1 MLTVAYLSN
10 EFPVSVEPYVGQE
23 IQELRKRGVNVVA
36 CSIRRSSGT
45 VGTAPA
51 SAGETLY
58 LEPMRMGQLLRA
70 AWLCLRNAMLL
81 GDLFLRVLIRGR
93 ESPLRRLR
101 AVLHTWLGAYY
112 ALSLQ
117 GRGVTHIHVH
127 HGYFASWVAMVAA
140 RLLGINFSM
149 TLHGSDLLLHAAYL
163 DTKLK
168 HCNFCTTISEF
179 NRRYILAHY
188 PDADPAKVA
197 ICRMGVEASRAIPTP
212 RVAPERV
219 VMLAVGRLH
228 AVKDHAFLIRA
239 CKIVK
244 ERGLEFLCII
254 AGEGPQRA
262 ALQRLICGL
271 ELRSQVRLLGHCSRA
286 ELDDLY
292 SMSDVVVLTSRSEGI
307 PLVLMEA
314 MVRGKVVLA
323 PLITGIP
330 ELVLDGK
337 TGFLYEPGCVDNFVA
352 KVEMILQSHSSL
364 LPIRC
369 AARQHV
375 EEHFN
380 QKKNVASFVDV
391 FLDRL
396 NRRVE
401 CEPNENPVLQ
411 QI

>member
-1 MLTVAYLSN
+1 
-10 EFPVSVEPYVGQE
+10 
-23 IQELRKRGVNVVA
+23 
-36 CSIRRSSGT
+36 
-45 VGTAPA
+45 
-51 SAGETLY
+51 
-58 LEPMRMGQLLRA
+58 
-70 AWLCLRNAMLL
+70 
-81 GDLFLRVLIRGR
+81 
-93 ESPLRRLR
+93 
-101 AVLHTWLGAYY
+101 
-112 ALSLQ
+112 
-117 GRGVTHIHVH
+117 
-127 HGYFASWVAMVAA
+127 
-140 RLLGINFSM
+140 
-149 TLHGSDLLLHAAYL
+149 LLLHAAYL

-168 HCNFCTTISEF
+168 HCSFCTTISEF

-292 SMSDVVVLTSRSEGI
+292 SMSDLVVLTSRSEGI

-323 PLITGIP
+323 PGITGIP

-337 TGFLYEPGCVDNFVA
+337 TGFLYKPGSLDDFVA
-352 KVEMILQSHSSL
+352 KVEMIRQAQSNL
-364 LPIRC
+364 LTIRC

-375 EEHFN
+375 EQHFN
-380 QKKNVASFVDV
+380 QKKNVAAFVDC
-391 FLDRL
+391 FLNRL
-396 NRRVE
+396 NRRAE